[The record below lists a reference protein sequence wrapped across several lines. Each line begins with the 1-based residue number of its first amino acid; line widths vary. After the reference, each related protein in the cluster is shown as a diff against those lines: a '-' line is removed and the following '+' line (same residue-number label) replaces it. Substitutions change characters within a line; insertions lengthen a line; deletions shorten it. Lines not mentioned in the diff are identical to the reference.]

1 MANQANIVIN
11 DGATTPVAHTFTPVN
26 VNADGVA
33 KYSDKAL
40 GVPIGYPI
48 VTLQSKE
55 PTKQNRSFR
64 VVGKVALPSLEQ
76 VAGSA
81 NTGFTPAPVVA
92 YTSYFN
98 FDFSLPDRTSVQNRK
113 DILAY
118 AKNLLATALA
128 TSLVVD
134 GEFIS

>member
-11 DGATTPVAHTFTPVN
+11 DGAATPVAHTFSPIS

-33 KYSDKAL
+33 KYSDKVGGIA
-40 GVPIGYPI
+40 IGYPV
-48 VTLQSKE
+48 VTLQAKE
-55 PTKQNRSFR
+55 PTKQNRSYR
-64 VVGKVALPSLEQ
+64 VIGKVALPVLEQ
-76 VAGSA
+76 VAGST

-92 YTSYFN
+92 YTMFYN
-98 FDFSLPDRTSVQNRK
+98 FDFSLPDRSSIQNRK

-118 AKNLLATALA
+118 AKNLIGHALLS
-128 TSLVVD
+128 TLVVD